1 MLFSEIIG
9 QEEMRRRLI
18 KTVTDGRVSHAQLF
32 FGPEGVGK
40 LALAIAYAQYLSCSQ
55 KRPDDSCG
63 ECPSCLKYQKFAHP
77 DLHFI
82 FPTST
87 TKSITKDPSSAR
99 FMNEWREF
107 LMINKGY
114 GSLEEWYE
122 FIGIE
127 NKQGNIYAAD
137 CTDIIRALSLKT
149 YEAEFKIVILWMV
162 ERLYYAAAPKLLK
175 TLEEPPQK
183 TIFLLVSE
191 NPDLIIRTILSRTQ
205 MVKIPRISDDAL
217 LRSIREN
224 WNMNE
229 AEASSIVR
237 MAEGN
242 YIEACR
248 LISHDEKN
256 IRFFDAFRDW
266 MRLCYR
272 LFQQSM
278 DYLALIDWI
287 DEFSKLGREK
297 QKSFLRY
304 STEIIHECISVNS
317 MPGVQAKLD
326 EQETAFV
333 GKFSKIVTPH
343 NAGDITHEINAAY
356 HHLERNA
363 NPKILMMDLSVKIG
377 QLLN

>member
-9 QEEMRRRLI
+9 QEEIRRRLI
-18 KTVTDGRVSHAQLF
+18 KTVVDGRVSHAQLF
-32 FGPEGVGK
+32 FGPEGIGK
-40 LALAIAYAQYLSCSQ
+40 LPLAIAYAQYLSCSNKQ
-55 KRPDDSCG
+55 PDDSCG
-63 ECPSCLKYQKFAHP
+63 ECPSCMKYQKYAHP

-87 TKSITKDPSSAR
+87 TKSVSKDPSSSK
-99 FMNEWREF
+99 FMSEWREF

-114 GSLEEWYE
+114 GSLEEWYD

-137 CTDIIRALSLKT
+137 CGEIIRALSLKT
-149 YEAEFKIVILWMV
+149 YEAEFKVVVIWMV
-162 ERLYYAAAPKLLK
+162 ERLYYSAAPKLLK

-191 NPDLIIRTILSRTQ
+191 NPDMIIRTILSRTQ
-205 MVKIPRISDDAL
+205 MVKIPRITDQAL
-217 LRSIREN
+217 HQSIAEN
-224 WNMNE
+224 WNMSE
-229 AEASSIVR
+229 SETTSIVR

-256 IRFFDAFRDW
+256 MRFLDSFREW

-278 DYLALIDWI
+278 DYVALINWI
-287 DEFSKLGREK
+287 EDFSKLGREK
-297 QKSFLRY
+297 QKSFIRY
-304 STEIIHECISVNS
+304 STEILQECNAMNTS
-317 MPGVQAKLD
+317 PDAQPKLD
-326 EQETAFV
+326 EQEIEFV

-343 NAGDITHEINAAY
+343 NCGDVTKEMNSAY

-363 NPKILMMDLSVKIG
+363 NPKILMMDLSVKVG